1 MRRVIIVAV
10 VVLVG
15 LPLGTGWAQQSSPEP
30 RPPAARSV
38 PQVTSD
44 SLVGT
49 TVRDAQGKDI
59 GQVSQLLI
67 DAKDGK
73 VTSVIIKRGGAF
85 GFGGKDMSVPWE
97 ALKLQRDQ
105 DKLVVTMQQDM
116 LEQAPRPQ
124 SEQGSPQRE
133 QGSPQREQ
141 GSPQRE
147 QGSPQREQGSQNG
160 EQPSASPST
169 NSQGQPSPKP

>member
-1 MRRVIIVAV
+1 MKRVIVVAV
-10 VVLVG
+10 VALLG
-15 LPLGTGWAQQSSPEP
+15 LPPSTGWAQSSKESTPTP
-30 RPPAARSV
+30 TGRSV
-38 PQVTSD
+38 PQVTAD

-49 TVRDAQGKDI
+49 TVRDVQGKDI

-67 DAKDGK
+67 DAREGK

-97 ALKLQRDQ
+97 ALKIQRDQ
-105 DKLVVTMQQDM
+105 EKLVVTMQQDM

-124 SEQGSPQRE
+124 RD
-133 QGSPQREQ
+133 
-141 GSPQRE
+141 
-147 QGSPQREQGSQNG
+147 QGSQSG

-169 NSQGQPSPKP
+169 NPQGQPSSNPPGQQPSSPKP